1 MSAFTKVVMSTCIVI
16 TYHFIPL
23 FRYNNKI
30 RHVKTCR
37 ILEGVDTLDPPLYST
52 EKRQKTQ
59 KINFFAQ
66 NFALDLT
73 GIVVNSAT
81 KFLYGYYSIRPKFC
95 PVFSTKN
102 FQEMFWN
109 VNRVMGRKVTHKKI
123 APMPPGLRTSV
134 LFFCRQPIF
143 SMAGLR
149 PARTH
154 RQTVF

>member
-1 MSAFTKVVMSTCIVI
+1 MGDLETPCISLPAGQFHISKGFVSLKKGLCKRKV
-16 TYHFIPL
+16 L
-23 FRYNNKI
+23 F
-30 RHVKTCR
+30 
-37 ILEGVDTLDPPLYST
+37 LEGVDTLDPPLYST

-149 PARTH
+149 PAH
-154 RQTVF
+154 IHLQTVF